1 MPQTKTTPSRFPAE
15 PPLLRRQRAV
25 IVGASSGIGA
35 ALAARLAA
43 EGYRVAVLARNKA
56 RLNALCEDINRAHGE
71 ARAAAY
77 AHDVTDLKAV
87 PVLFQRLV
95 KDLGGI
101 DLFVYCAGVT
111 LPVKIDEFDSHKD
124 QQMLQT
130 NLAGALAWLG
140 CAAALFQGAGRGQLV
155 GISSVAGDRGRV
167 LNPAYNASKAGLDAY
182 LEGLRN
188 RLTRRGVHVLTVKP
202 GFVDT
207 DQLKGSP
214 RTFGVISP
222 EKAAD
227 GIWKALRARQ
237 QLVYVPWFWRYIMLV
252 IRLVPSFIF
261 RRLSF

>member
-1 MPQTKTTPSRFPAE
+1 
-15 PPLLRRQRAV
+15 
-25 IVGASSGIGA
+25 
-35 ALAARLAA
+35 
-43 EGYRVAVLARNKA
+43 
-56 RLNALCEDINRAHGE
+56 
-71 ARAAAY
+71 AY
-77 AHDVTDLKAV
+77 PHDVTDLKAI
-87 PVLFQRLV
+87 PALFQRLV
-95 KDLGGI
+95 KDLGGL

-111 LPVKIDEFDSHKD
+111 IPVGADAFNSDKD
-124 QQMLQT
+124 QHMLQT

-140 CAAALFQGAGRGQLV
+140 RAAALFQGAGAGQLV

-222 EKAAD
+222 
-227 GIWKALRARQ
+227 
-237 QLVYVPWFWRYIMLV
+237 
-252 IRLVPSFIF
+252 
-261 RRLSF
+261 

>member
-1 MPQTKTTPSRFPAE
+1 MLQ
-15 PPLLRRQRAV
+15 RRRAV

-35 ALAARLAA
+35 ALARRLAA
-43 EGYRVAVLARNKA
+43 EGYRVAVLARSQA
-56 RLNALCEDINRAHGE
+56 GLAALCTEINAEHGE
-71 ARAAAY
+71 IRAAAY
-77 AHDVTDLKAV
+77 PHDVTDLKAI
-87 PVLFQRLV
+87 PALFQRLV
-95 KDLGGI
+95 KDLGGL

-111 LPVKIDEFDSHKD
+111 IPVAIDEFNPDKD

-140 CAAALFQGAGRGQLV
+140 RAAALFQGAGAGQLV

-207 DQLKGSP
+207 DQIKGSP

-227 GIWKALRARQ
+227 GIWKALRARK
-237 QLVYVPWFWRYIMLV
+237 QLVYVPGFWRYIMLIV
-252 IRLVPSFIF
+252 RLVPSFIF